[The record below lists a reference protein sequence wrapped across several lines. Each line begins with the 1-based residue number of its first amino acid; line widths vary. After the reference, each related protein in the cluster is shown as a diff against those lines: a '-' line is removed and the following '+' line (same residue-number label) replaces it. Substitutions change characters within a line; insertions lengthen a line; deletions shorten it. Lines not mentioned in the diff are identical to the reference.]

1 MAQDWQQALLDDLD
15 SDSDDGLV
23 VVDDADLPVV
33 ERIQRV
39 VNQQPAVEYTGQSAV
54 LPLVPLIEEEMAK
67 YKDAQ
72 STQLQELMA
81 AVLSNMAEES
91 AEHRFIT
98 ALNELLVVVAHEIGL
113 CNQWLRHQYRDTFP
127 ELDQLVASP
136 REYAQ
141 IALLVGNEV
150 SRVRTMEEELGKLV
164 SREKVLVIMMAGS
177 IHTLPTT
184 ELAPGFTEA
193 CDQLIQLSEFVGSIG
208 QFIGD
213 RVGKFS
219 PNVTAIVGLITASQL
234 IIALGSLALLAL
246 TPSCNLALL
255 GVKQMASTTEAG
267 GADHIRQRGYLYYS
281 PIVHQVPA
289 DIKRLVMRIVAGKV
303 VLAARVDILG
313 RGSSDASVGEKF
325 RQDIEAKIEKLQA
338 PPEATPDK
346 ALSLPKEFKSKKR
359 GGRKYRKMK
368 ERMQLSEVR
377 RAQNIMEFGKAEAT
391 VTTALGDEVGLGML
405 GKLKVT
411 ASDATRAK
419 MSKAMMARVNKK

>member
-1 MAQDWQQALLDDLD
+1 
-15 SDSDDGLV
+15 
-23 VVDDADLPVV
+23 
-33 ERIQRV
+33 
-39 VNQQPAVEYTGQSAV
+39 
-54 LPLVPLIEEEMAK
+54 
-67 YKDAQ
+67 
-72 STQLQELMA
+72 
-81 AVLSNMAEES
+81 
-91 AEHRFIT
+91 
-98 ALNELLVVVAHEIGL
+98 
-113 CNQWLRHQYRDTFP
+113 
-127 ELDQLVASP
+127 
-136 REYAQ
+136 
-141 IALLVGNEV
+141 
-150 SRVRTMEEELGKLV
+150 
-164 SREKVLVIMMAGS
+164 
-177 IHTLPTT
+177 
-184 ELAPGFTEA
+184 
-193 CDQLIQLSEFVGSIG
+193 
-208 QFIGD
+208 
-213 RVGKFS
+213 
-219 PNVTAIVGLITASQL
+219 
-234 IIALGSLALLAL
+234 
-246 TPSCNLALL
+246 
-255 GVKQMASTTEAG
+255 MASTTEAG

-391 VTTALGDEVGLGML
+391 FTTALGDEVGLGML
-405 GKLKVT
+405 GKLKVA